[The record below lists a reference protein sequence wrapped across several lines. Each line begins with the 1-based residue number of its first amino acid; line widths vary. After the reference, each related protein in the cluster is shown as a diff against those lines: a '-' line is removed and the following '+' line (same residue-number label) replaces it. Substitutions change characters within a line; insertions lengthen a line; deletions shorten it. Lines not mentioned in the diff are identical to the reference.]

1 MPRFD
6 GTGPMGQGPMS
17 GRGMGYCAVPVSR
30 LAVAPRPVAAPAYP
44 YGLAGAYAA
53 PAGRYMVPWFGYPRR
68 GRRLWFGY
76 GRGLGRG
83 FGRGRGRGRWW

>member
-30 LAVAPRPVAAPAYP
+30 LASGPMAVAATANPYYPMGTYPAW
-44 YGLAGAYAA
+44 
-53 PAGRYMVPWFGYPRR
+53 AGRYMIPWVGYPRR

-76 GRGLGRG
+76 GRGRGRG
-83 FGRGRGRGRWW
+83 KGRGRWW